1 MTGIHNKFKNFFAS
15 RFRRQFSVFLI
26 CLVIA
31 VVLWFL
37 LMVPNQKSQPIKY
50 PIAFTHIPAGK
61 VLVSVSENYLYLKFN
76 TPHFKVINE
85 KSLRRSVP
93 LNVDLS
99 ILKLNRVDGHYESS
113 LPTAELVTIINAQ
126 FGTGKQIT
134 VTYPDTLFFIFRDT
148 TPEKKTAPLSEL
160 SPGGSPF
167 REMANV
173 TDLDLLKK
181 AIKND

>member
-1 MTGIHNKFKNFFAS
+1 MTGIHNKLKNLFTS
-15 RFRRQFSVFLI
+15 RVRRQLSVFLI

-50 PIAFTHIPAGK
+50 PVVFTNIPAGK

-85 KSLRRSVP
+85 KYLRRSIP
-93 LNVDLS
+93 LSIDLS
-99 ILKLNRVDGHYESS
+99 VLKLSRVDGHYESS
-113 LPTAELVTIINAQ
+113 LPTKGLATIINTQ

-134 VTYPDTLFFIFRDT
+134 ITYPDTLFFVFKDAI
-148 TPEKKTAPLSEL
+148 PEQTKVPLSEL
-160 SPGGSPF
+160 SPEGKPF
-167 REMANV
+167 PKMLCV
-173 TDLDLLKK
+173 SDHDLLQK
-181 AIKND
+181 AIRND